1 MLKNLDVGV
10 RGRVRD
16 DFLILLPLTPRKM
29 ELDMALRMWPL
40 FSAHSPIGGITSV
53 SYYTVCKIL
62 LGSFVPRVAGHVGG
76 WLHEGGEVHVC
87 A

>member
-1 MLKNLDVGV
+1 MKNLDVGV

-16 DFLILLPLTPRKM
+16 DFLRLLPLTPRKM

-53 SYYTVCKIL
+53 TYYTVCKTL

-76 WLHEGGEVHVC
+76 WLHKGGEVHVC

>member
-1 MLKNLDVGV
+1 MKNLDVGV

-16 DFLILLPLTPRKM
+16 DFLILPLTPRKM

-53 SYYTVCKIL
+53 SYYTVCKTL

-76 WLHEGGEVHVC
+76 WLHKGGEVHVC